1 MYHYLKSKRVRRQI
15 ERDRLG
21 VAVERLNLHHV
32 RDMEILLLPR
42 EVQER
47 FAAEVISLE
56 SVAYSLS
63 ALANRTSALSD
74 SLQYSFFGAK

>member
-1 MYHYLKSKRVRRQI
+1 MYHYLKSKRVRSQI

-42 EVQER
+42 EIQER
-47 FAAEVISLE
+47 FAAEVILLE
-56 SVAYSLS
+56 SVAFGWS
-63 ALANRTSALSD
+63 ALANRASALSG
-74 SLQYSFFGAK
+74 SLQHSFFVAK